1 MTVLRAV
8 LILILC
14 FNILS
19 SHAEDLRYRVLDI
32 DKVIDSSVAYV
43 EFKSKLDKA
52 NQKYQKEI
60 EFYEAQLISLDKQ
73 MKSSKTNKEQIIK
86 IKQTIILYESKVQEL
101 MQKRKDVND
110 QASDKAFGI
119 MREAID
125 KLVYEYAKANKLNVI
140 FSRMQVMYF
149 SDAVD
154 ITEEILKS
162 LNKVLPKIDVVV
174 WCHKRMKASDL
185 NPSSPRT
192 N

>member
-1 MTVLRAV
+1 MNQNKFSIYLAPIVMNMLRTV

-14 FNILS
+14 FNIFS
-19 SHAEDLRYRVLDI
+19 SHADDLRYRVLDI
-32 DKVIDSSVAYV
+32 DKVIDSSIAYV

-73 MKSSKTNKEQIIK
+73 IKSSKTSKEQMIK

-101 MQKRKDVND
+101 VQKRKEVND

-119 MREAID
+119 MRETID

-162 LNKVLPKIDVVV
+162 LNKVLPKIEVVV
-174 WCHKRMKASDL
+174 
-185 NPSSPRT
+185 
-192 N
+192 